1 MKLVTGSAE
10 NLKPQ
15 LVMEAFCKY
24 LGYDYDPMG
33 FQYHRLETYLKKMEN
48 FSHQVLSAGKL
59 LKKNIQT
66 KNRKTRACLKN
77 NFCNLH
83 AVIYVY
89 LFMHKTMLY
98 FAINICINFIFIAM
112 VIKLYFKMLQEY

>member
-33 FQYHRLETYLKKMEN
+33 FQYHRLETYLKKDGELQPLGAVGWEITEEK
-48 FSHQVLSAGKL
+48 HPDEEQ
-59 LKKNIQT
+59 KN
-66 KNRKTRACLKN
+66 
-77 NFCNLH
+77 
-83 AVIYVY
+83 
-89 LFMHKTMLY
+89 
-98 FAINICINFIFIAM
+98 
-112 VIKLYFKMLQEY
+112 